1 MDHDRQ
7 SGEGVG
13 PQEYMGIK
21 CEVTSFGERAE
32 KVKELVGGRKV
43 FMVAATLRS
52 ETMYA
57 PSLSLLLLSNAA
69 HLEYIGTE

>member
-13 PQEYMGIK
+13 PQEYVGIK

-43 FMVAATLRS
+43 FMPATLRS

-57 PSLSLLLLSNAA
+57 SYSFFPLSNEA
-69 HLEYIGTE
+69 HLGCIGTE